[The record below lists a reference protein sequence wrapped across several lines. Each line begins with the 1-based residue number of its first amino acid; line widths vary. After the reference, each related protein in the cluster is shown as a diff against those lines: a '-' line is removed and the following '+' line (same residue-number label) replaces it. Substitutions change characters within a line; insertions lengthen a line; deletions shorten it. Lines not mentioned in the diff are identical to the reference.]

1 MFDVIEASSL
11 KDLEGNETLLKFKEA
26 INKGVDLH
34 LSLQDSD
41 YRYLEENSET
51 LLKHYFGTFDSIVV
65 DEGQQFTLEQLN
77 ALREL
82 LTEEN
87 NHSFNI
93 FADPLQSPHKKWR
106 PPKWC
111 FKFPNLNI
119 NYRNTQPIVTYMSK
133 VLNTQLP
140 ECKFEGLEP
149 KFIYS
154 KNEEKFKDLLVQEW
168 NNFTT
173 KSELSASDITILSPS
188 RSLLN
193 EIYEQLEATYE
204 KNNVNKNS
212 TVLSGQFR
220 TVDEFTGMESQGVIL
235 LWPKSKIGKFEVKQ
249 QKRRAYQGIGRATD
263 KISIVSSQKES
274 ELWKSMN

>member
-1 MFDVIEASSL
+1 
-11 KDLEGNETLLKFKEA
+11 
-26 INKGVDLH
+26 
-34 LSLQDSD
+34 
-41 YRYLEENSET
+41 
-51 LLKHYFGTFDSIVV
+51 
-65 DEGQQFTLEQLN
+65 
-77 ALREL
+77 
-82 LTEEN
+82 
-87 NHSFNI
+87 
-93 FADPLQSPHKKWR
+93 
-106 PPKWC
+106 
-111 FKFPNLNI
+111 
-119 NYRNTQPIVTYMSK
+119 MSK

-173 KSELSASDITILSPS
+173 KSELSPSDITILSPS

-220 TVDEFTGMESQGVIL
+220 TVDEFTGMVTLIL
-235 LWPKSKIGKFEVKQ
+235 LWPKAKLENSK
-249 QKRRAYQGIGRATD
+249 
-263 KISIVSSQKES
+263 
-274 ELWKSMN
+274 